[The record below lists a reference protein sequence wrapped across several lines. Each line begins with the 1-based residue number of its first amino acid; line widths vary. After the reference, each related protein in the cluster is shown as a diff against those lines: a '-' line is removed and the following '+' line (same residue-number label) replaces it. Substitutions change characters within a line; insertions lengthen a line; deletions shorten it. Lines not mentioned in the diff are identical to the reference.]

1 MTTKDRILES
11 SLRLFNKEGADRV
24 TVRSIAS
31 ETGIS
36 HGNLTY
42 HFPGKD
48 EILYRLYLKLVDE
61 FNALMASL
69 QSEEVDVIQLLKSN
83 QQAFTLFYKYR
94 FLFLDFTQ
102 VMRKQPAIRN
112 HYRRVIRMRK
122 EQFRQLLNLLI
133 ENGYVKKEEIKGQ
146 YDLLR
151 DVVFVFGDFWMT
163 SAEILFEG
171 KESGKIPHYNR
182 VFQSIIIP
190 LLTPKG
196 LKQYQSFTS
205 NASNG

>member
-11 SLRLFNKEGADRV
+11 SLRLFNKEGAERV

-48 EILYRLYLKLVDE
+48 EILYQLYLKLADE
-61 FNALMASL
+61 FNVLMASL
-69 QSEEVDVIQLLKSN
+69 QSDEVDIIQLLKSN

-94 FLFLDFTQ
+94 FLFLDFTH
-102 VMRKQPAIRN
+102 VMRKQPKIRN
-112 HYRRVIRMRK
+112 HYRRVIQSRK
-122 EQFRQLLNLLI
+122 QQFRMLLNLLI
-133 ENGYVKKEEIKGQ
+133 ENGYVKQEEVKGQ
-146 YDLLR
+146 YDLLH
-151 DVVFVFGDFWMT
+151 DVVFVYADFWMT

-171 KESGKIPHYNR
+171 KESEKIPYYNR

-196 LKQYQSFTS
+196 MKQYQSFTS
-205 NASNG
+205 NSFNG

>member
-11 SLRLFNKEGADRV
+11 SLRLFNKEGAERV

-48 EILYRLYLKLVDE
+48 EILYQLYLKLADE
-61 FNALMASL
+61 FNVLMASL
-69 QSEEVDVIQLLKSN
+69 QSDEVDIIQLLKSN

-94 FLFLDFTQ
+94 FLSLDFTH
-102 VMRKQPAIRN
+102 VMRKQPKIRN
-112 HYRRVIRMRK
+112 HYRRVIQSRK
-122 EQFRQLLNLLI
+122 QQFRMLLNLLI
-133 ENGYVKKEEIKGQ
+133 ENGYVKQEEVKGQ
-146 YDLLR
+146 YDLLH
-151 DVVFVFGDFWMT
+151 DVVFVYADFWMT

-171 KESGKIPHYNR
+171 KESEKIPYYNR

-196 LKQYQSFTS
+196 MKQYQSFTS
-205 NASNG
+205 NSFNG

>member
-48 EILYRLYLKLVDE
+48 EILYQLYLKLADE
-61 FNALMASL
+61 FNVLMASL
-69 QSEEVDVIQLLKSN
+69 QSDEVDIIQLLKSN

-94 FLFLDFTQ
+94 FLFLDFTH
-102 VMRKQPAIRN
+102 VMRKQPKIRN
-112 HYRRVIRMRK
+112 HYRRVIQSRK
-122 EQFRQLLNLLI
+122 QQFRMLLNLLI
-133 ENGYVKKEEIKGQ
+133 ENGYVKQEEVKGQ
-146 YDLLR
+146 YDLLH
-151 DVVFVFGDFWMT
+151 DVVFVYADFWMT

-171 KESGKIPHYNR
+171 KESEKIPYYNR

-196 LKQYQSFTS
+196 MKQYQSFTS
-205 NASNG
+205 NSFNG